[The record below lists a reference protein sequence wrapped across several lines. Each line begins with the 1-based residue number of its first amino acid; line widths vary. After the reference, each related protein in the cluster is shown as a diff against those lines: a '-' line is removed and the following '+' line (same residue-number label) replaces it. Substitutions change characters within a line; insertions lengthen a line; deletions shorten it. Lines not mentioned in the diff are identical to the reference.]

1 MKKLT
6 VWPKTGLG
14 KFSFVVMISFVF
26 SLLLRILHL
35 EMGGFNT
42 SLDGL
47 LEIVF
52 FFMEY
57 AAGALAIVTGLISI
71 LAKKERSII
80 VVVYS
85 AVPLIFI
92 LLLLFSSL
100 L

>member
-1 MKKLT
+1 MKNLT
-6 VWPKTGLG
+6 VWPKTPLG
-14 KFSFVVMISFVF
+14 KFSFVVMIIFVF

-35 EMGGFNT
+35 EMGGFNDR
-42 SLDGL
+42 LDGL

-57 AAGALAIVTGLISI
+57 AAGATAILSGLVSI

-80 VVVYS
+80 VVLYS
-85 AVPLIFI
+85 TAPMIFV

-100 L
+100 I